1 MESCTGPGMERD
13 RADHIS
19 TLTVATEIPNSK
31 LQVPKK
37 FQPSK
42 FQTRDGDI
50 FEVLELGIWNF
61 FGCWNLEFEASAKS
75 CLELAPLSPDLKF
88 LSIHNHR
95 E

>member
-1 MESCTGPGMERD
+1 MESHTRPGMERH

-19 TLTVATEIPNSK
+19 TLTPTEIPNPK

-42 FQTRDGDI
+42 FQTRGGDI

-61 FGCWNLEFEASAKS
+61 FGCWNLEFGASAKS
-75 CLELAPLSPDLKF
+75 CLELAPLPPDLTF
-88 LSIHNHR
+88 LSIHSHR